1 MLENVIKLESKLLQW
16 RRDLPLQ
23 LKARPWDASFV
34 ETNHNVI
41 FDRLSIILLLRYLN
55 TRILLHRQVL
65 ARFLEQ
71 INNGDRNSE
80 EGLFLRQ
87 FGYGSFQACLES
99 ASEIIFIVHKM
110 GKKPSL
116 LGAWW
121 FSTYYSKLYYRR
133 SMTTADK
140 HSF

>member
-1 MLENVIKLESKLLQW
+1 MLESVIRLESKLLQW
-16 RRDLPLQ
+16 RRDLPPQ
-23 LKARPWDASFV
+23 LRARPWDDSLS
-34 ETNHNVI
+34 ESTQNII
-41 FDRLSIILLLRYLN
+41 FDRLSIILSLRYLN

-87 FGYGSFQACLES
+87 FGHGSLQVCLES
-99 ASEIIFIVHKM
+99 ASEIISIVHKM

-121 FSTYYSKLYYRR
+121 FSTYYSKLC
-133 SMTTADK
+133 DE
-140 HSF
+140 